1 MLWIK
6 GLILVAVLAIS
17 AGVVHAYNSAIER
30 AEQLA
35 SANEILQESARLA
48 QAEKQKAERILSERE
63 ATVEVIH
70 ETEIKTVE
78 VIKEVRGECLDVAM
92 PADLIARLRD
102 GTAGH
107 LQGGEDLSSS
117 LTSEELLI
125 TEF

>member
-1 MLWIK
+1 MWVK
-6 GLILVAVLAIS
+6 GLVFVGVLVIS
-17 AGVVHAYNSAIER
+17 AGMVHAYNSAIER

-78 VIKEVRGECLDVAM
+78 VIKEVQGECLDVAM
-92 PADLIARLRD
+92 PADLVARLRD
-102 GTAGH
+102 GAAGH
-107 LQGGEDLSSS
+107 LQGGEDLSPS
-117 LTSEELLI
+117 LASEGLSV